1 MFRNTQNILPSGSLR
16 AVATGLVLTL
26 VLVGCS
32 SVQSSLGLGKNAPD
46 EFAVVKKAPLI
57 LPPDYALR
65 PPRPGAQRPREVQP
79 VEEARKAV
87 FGKKDSKAISAA
99 AQGENILLGN
109 KRPSVPKSAGEM
121 ALLGNAG
128 AEPGQAAVRKQ
139 IRLETTSVAAKGKSF
154 SEKLMFWDEEDE
166 TSTVTINASE
176 EAARLKKAREEGKPA
191 GTSQAP
197 VIRRKSQTLL
207 DKLF

>member
-1 MFRNTQNILPSGSLR
+1 MFRNTQNILSSGSLR

-57 LPPDYALR
+57 LPPDYTLR
-65 PPRPGAQRPREVQP
+65 PPRPGARPTSEVRP

-87 FGKKDSKAISAA
+87 FGKKEANTASVS

-109 KRPSVPKSAGEM
+109 KRPAVPKSAGEM

-128 AEPGQAAVRKQ
+128 AKPGQAAVRKK
-139 IRLETTSVAAKGKSF
+139 IRLETTPVAAKDKTF

-166 TSTVTINASE
+166 TSTVAINASE

-197 VIRRKSQTLL
+197 VIRRKSQTLM
-207 DKLF
+207 DELF